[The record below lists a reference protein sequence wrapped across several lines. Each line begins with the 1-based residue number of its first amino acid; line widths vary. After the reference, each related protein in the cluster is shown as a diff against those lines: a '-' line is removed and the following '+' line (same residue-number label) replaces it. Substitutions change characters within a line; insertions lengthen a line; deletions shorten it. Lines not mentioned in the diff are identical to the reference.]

1 MCLCLFVVLVDAYG
15 QCRRRVTVLH
25 FWREIQADTCW
36 WRRRPGPALTVL
48 AVTKP
53 AVSSNNLLIINFPA
67 SLSYYRETCGL
78 GPGTFPTTP
87 ATQTILDRIIDL
99 VLSAPLVSAEC

>member
-1 MCLCLFVVLVDAYG
+1 MPPACNG
-15 QCRRRVTVLH
+15 TS

-48 AVTKP
+48 AVTKL
-53 AVSSNNLLIINFPA
+53 AVSSINLLIINFPA
-67 SLSYYRETCGL
+67 SLSHYRDTCRRL

-87 ATQTILDRIIDL
+87 AAQTVLDRVIDL

>member
-1 MCLCLFVVLVDAYG
+1 MLVFCAFLCVFVFMSVWLFLFACLFIVLVDAYG

-48 AVTKP
+48 AVTKL
-53 AVSSNNLLIINFPA
+53 AVSSINLLIINFPA
-67 SLSYYRETCGL
+67 SLSHYRDT
-78 GPGTFPTTP
+78 
-87 ATQTILDRIIDL
+87 
-99 VLSAPLVSAEC
+99 